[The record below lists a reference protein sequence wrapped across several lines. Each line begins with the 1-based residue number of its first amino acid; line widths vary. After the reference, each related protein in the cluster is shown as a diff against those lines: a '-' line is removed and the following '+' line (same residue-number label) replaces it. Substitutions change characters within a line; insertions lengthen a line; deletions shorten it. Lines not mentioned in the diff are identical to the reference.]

1 MDVRQR
7 LVMIGASL
15 PTIGLIVINDHEP
28 RTEDKKLNVQKRKV
42 WIGYSL

>member
-1 MDVRQR
+1 MDVGQC

-15 PTIGLIVINDHEP
+15 PTIGLIVMTDHEP
-28 RTEDKKLNVQKRKV
+28 RTEDNKLNVHKRKV

>member
-7 LVMIGASL
+7 LIMIGASL
-15 PTIGLIVINDHEP
+15 PTIGLIVITDHEP
-28 RTEDKKLNVQKRKV
+28 RTEDYKLNVQKRKV

>member
-15 PTIGLIVINDHEP
+15 PTIGLIVITDHEP
-28 RTEDKKLNVQKRKV
+28 RTKDNKLNVQKRKV

>member
-1 MDVRQR
+1 MDVGQC

-15 PTIGLIVINDHEP
+15 PTIGLIVITDHEP
-28 RTEDKKLNVQKRKV
+28 RTEDYKLTVQKRKV

>member
-7 LVMIGASL
+7 LIMIGASL
-15 PTIGLIVINDHEP
+15 PTIGLIVITDHEP

-42 WIGYSL
+42 WIRYSL